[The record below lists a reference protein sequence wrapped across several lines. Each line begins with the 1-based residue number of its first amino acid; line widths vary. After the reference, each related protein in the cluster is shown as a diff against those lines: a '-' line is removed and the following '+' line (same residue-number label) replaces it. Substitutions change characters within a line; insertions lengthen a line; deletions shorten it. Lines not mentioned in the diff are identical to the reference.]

1 MPMVYPVIKMSPPN
15 VHHLELFYYVATFGG
30 ITPAVRKMPYGIQ
43 QPAVSSQM
51 LQLER
56 ELGVKLFNRRP
67 FALTPAGS
75 DLHGFISPFF
85 SGLPDMA
92 AQLRGEESS
101 HLRLAASGTVL
112 ANHIPDVLEKIRRK
126 QPSLRLTLQE
136 AVKPSDIEVLLANQ
150 EIDFAISTLQK
161 ATSSATKTI
170 ELLRLPLILI
180 APQDNKVKGFSTIA
194 KNSGGRIEKPLI
206 SLSSEHEINNIFHNE
221 LVKRELVWTPTVE
234 VTSLDLVTRYTKC
247 GYGYGLTIDAPG
259 IKIPAGL
266 RKIALRGFPSLRLGL
281 MFQGKLK
288 PIAERFALA
297 AVAYA
302 KKLKI

>member
-1 MPMVYPVIKMSPPN
+1 MIYPTVIMLPPN

-30 ITPAVRKMPYGIQ
+30 ITPAVRNMPYGIQ
-43 QPAVSSQM
+43 QPAISSQM

-75 DLHGFISPFF
+75 ELNDFISGFF
-85 SGLPDMA
+85 SGLPNIA
-92 AQLRGEESS
+92 SQLRGEESA

-112 ANHIPDVLEKIRRK
+112 ANHIPDVLEQIRRK
-126 QPSLRLTLQE
+126 QPNLRLTLQE
-136 AVKPSDIEVLLANQ
+136 VVKPADIELLLANQ

-161 ATSSATKTI
+161 SMPPAIKTI

-180 APQDNKVKGFSTIA
+180 TQRKNTVKGFSTIA
-194 KNSGGRIEKPLI
+194 RTPDSKIDKPLI
-206 SLSSEHEINNIFHNE
+206 SLSSEHEINRIFQNE
-221 LVKRELVWTPTVE
+221 LKKRGIVWIPRVE
-234 VTSLDLVTRYTKC
+234 VTSLELVTKYTSR

-259 IKIPAGL
+259 VEIPAGL
-266 RKIALRGFPSLRLGL
+266 RRIALRGFPPLRLGL

-297 AVAYA
+297 ATAYA
-302 KKLKI
+302 KKLNT

>member
-1 MPMVYPVIKMSPPN
+1 MSPPN

-75 DLHGFISPFF
+75 ELHEFISPFF

-92 AQLRGEESS
+92 AKLRGEEST
-101 HLRLAASGTVL
+101 HLRLAASGSVL
-112 ANHIPDVLEKIRRK
+112 ANHIPDVLETIKRK
-126 QPSLRLTLQE
+126 EPSLRLTLQE
-136 AVKPSDIEVLLANQ
+136 AVKPSEIELLLANQ

-161 ATSSATKTI
+161 STSSTIKTL

-180 APQDNKVKGFSTIA
+180 TPNNDKIKGFSAIT
-194 KNSGGRIEKPLI
+194 KKSGERIDKPLI
-206 SLSSEHEINNIFHNE
+206 SLSSEHEINTIFQDE
-221 LVKRELVWTPTVE
+221 LLKRKLIWNPTVE
-234 VTSLDLVTRYTKC
+234 VTSLDLVSRYTKC

-266 RKIALRGFPSLRLGL
+266 RKIALRGFPALRLGL

-288 PIAERFALA
+288 PIAEDFALA

-302 KKLKI
+302 KKIKI

>member
-1 MPMVYPVIKMSPPN
+1 MSPPN

-30 ITPAVRKMPYGIQ
+30 ITPAVRNMPYGIQ

-75 DLHGFISPFF
+75 ELHDFISSFF
-85 SGLPDMA
+85 SGLPNIA
-92 AQLRGEESS
+92 AQLRGEESA

-112 ANHIPDVLEKIRRK
+112 ANHIPDVLEKIRCK
-126 QPSLRLTLQE
+126 QPNLRLTLQE
-136 AVKPSDIEVLLANQ
+136 AVKPSDIELLLANQ
-150 EIDFAISTLQK
+150 GIDFAISTLQK
-161 ATSSATKTI
+161 SMPAAIKTI

-180 APQDNKVKGFSTIA
+180 APESNTVKGFSAIA
-194 KNSGGRIEKPLI
+194 KDSEGKIGKPLI
-206 SLSSEHEINNIFHNE
+206 SLSSEHEINRIFHDE
-221 LVKRELVWTPTVE
+221 LIKRKLVWTPKVE
-234 VTSLDLVTRYTKC
+234 VTSLELVTKYTSC

-259 IKIPAGL
+259 VKIPAGL
-266 RKIALRGFPSLRLGL
+266 RKIALPRFPPLRLGL

-288 PIAERFALA
+288 PIAELFALA
-297 AVAYA
+297 AVTYA

>member
-1 MPMVYPVIKMSPPN
+1 MSPPN

-75 DLHGFISPFF
+75 ELHEFISPFF

-92 AQLRGEESS
+92 AKLRGEEST
-101 HLRLAASGTVL
+101 HLRLAASGSVL
-112 ANHIPDVLEKIRRK
+112 ANHIPDVLETIKRK
-126 QPSLRLTLQE
+126 VPSLRLTLQE
-136 AVKPSDIEVLLANQ
+136 AVKPSEIELLLANQ

-161 ATSSATKTI
+161 STSSTIKTL

-180 APQDNKVKGFSTIA
+180 TPHDDKIKGFSAIA
-194 KNSGGRIEKPLI
+194 KKSGDRIDKPLI
-206 SLSSEHEINNIFHNE
+206 SLSSEHEINTIFQDE
-221 LVKRELVWTPTVE
+221 LLKRKLIWNPTVE
-234 VTSLDLVTRYTKC
+234 VTSLDLVSRYTKC

-266 RKIALRGFPSLRLGL
+266 RKIPLRGFPALRLGL

-288 PIAERFALA
+288 PIAENFALA

-302 KKLKI
+302 KKIKI

>member
-1 MPMVYPVIKMSPPN
+1 MSPPN

-75 DLHGFISPFF
+75 ELHEFISPFF

-92 AQLRGEESS
+92 AKLRGEEST
-101 HLRLAASGTVL
+101 HLRLAASGSVL
-112 ANHIPDVLEKIRRK
+112 ANHIPDVLETIKRK
-126 QPSLRLTLQE
+126 VPSLRLTLQE
-136 AVKPSDIEVLLANQ
+136 AVKPSEIELLLANQ

-161 ATSSATKTI
+161 STSSTIKTL

-180 APQDNKVKGFSTIA
+180 TPNNDKIKGFSAIT
-194 KNSGGRIEKPLI
+194 KKSGDRIDKPLI
-206 SLSSEHEINNIFHNE
+206 SLSSEHEINTIFQDE
-221 LVKRELVWTPTVE
+221 LVKRKLIWNPTVE
-234 VTSLDLVTRYTKC
+234 VTSLDLVSRYTKC

-266 RKIALRGFPSLRLGL
+266 RKIALRGFPALRLGL

-288 PIAERFALA
+288 PIAENFALA

-302 KKLKI
+302 KRIKV

>member
-1 MPMVYPVIKMSPPN
+1 MSPPN

-75 DLHGFISPFF
+75 ELHEFISPFF

-92 AQLRGEESS
+92 AKLRGEEST
-101 HLRLAASGTVL
+101 HLRLAASGSVL
-112 ANHIPDVLEKIRRK
+112 ANHIPDVLETIKRK
-126 QPSLRLTLQE
+126 VPSLRLTLQE
-136 AVKPSDIEVLLANQ
+136 AVKPSEIELLLANQ

-161 ATSSATKTI
+161 STSSTIKTL

-180 APQDNKVKGFSTIA
+180 TPNNDKIKGFSAIT
-194 KNSGGRIEKPLI
+194 KKSGERIDKPLI
-206 SLSSEHEINNIFHNE
+206 SLSSEHEINTIFQDE
-221 LVKRELVWTPTVE
+221 LVKRKLIWNPTVE
-234 VTSLDLVTRYTKC
+234 VTSLDLVSRYTKC

-266 RKIALRGFPSLRLGL
+266 RKIALRGFPALRLGL

-288 PIAERFALA
+288 PIAEDFALA

-302 KKLKI
+302 KKIKI

>member
-1 MPMVYPVIKMSPPN
+1 MSPPN

-75 DLHGFISPFF
+75 ELHEFISPFF

-92 AQLRGEESS
+92 AKLRGEEST
-101 HLRLAASGTVL
+101 HLRLAASGSVL
-112 ANHIPDVLEKIRRK
+112 ANHIPDVLETIKRK
-126 QPSLRLTLQE
+126 VPSLRLTLQE
-136 AVKPSDIEVLLANQ
+136 AVKPSEIELLLANQ

-161 ATSSATKTI
+161 STSSTIKTL

-180 APQDNKVKGFSTIA
+180 TPHDDKIKGFSAIA
-194 KNSGGRIEKPLI
+194 KKSGDRIDKPLI
-206 SLSSEHEINNIFHNE
+206 SLSSEHEINTIFQDE
-221 LVKRELVWTPTVE
+221 LLKRKLIWNPTVE
-234 VTSLDLVTRYTKC
+234 VTSLDLVSRYTKC

-266 RKIALRGFPSLRLGL
+266 RKIALRGFPALRLGL

-288 PIAERFALA
+288 PIAEDFALA

-302 KKLKI
+302 KKIKI

>member
-1 MPMVYPVIKMSPPN
+1 MSPPN

-75 DLHGFISPFF
+75 ELHEFISPFF
-85 SGLPDMA
+85 SGLPNIA
-92 AQLRGEESS
+92 AKLRGEESP
-101 HLRLAASGTVL
+101 HLRLAASGSVL
-112 ANHIPDVLEKIRRK
+112 ANHIPDVLETIKRK
-126 QPSLRLTLQE
+126 VPSLRLTLQE
-136 AVKPSDIEVLLANQ
+136 AVKPSEIELLLANQ

-161 ATSSATKTI
+161 STSSTIKTL

-180 APQDNKVKGFSTIA
+180 TPNNDKIKGFSAIA
-194 KNSGGRIEKPLI
+194 KQSGGRIDKPLI
-206 SLSSEHEINNIFHNE
+206 SLSSEHEINTIFQDE
-221 LVKRELVWTPTVE
+221 LVKRKLIWNPTVE
-234 VTSLDLVTRYTKC
+234 VTSLDLVSRYTKC

-266 RKIALRGFPSLRLGL
+266 RKISLRGFPALRLGL

-288 PIAERFALA
+288 PIAENFALA

-302 KKLKI
+302 KKIKV